1 MQDLVTLQSFSLPKE
16 QKPCDSY
23 DTIISI
29 DVVLVNINSCLH
41 LLITCAYTFTVDNI
55 AAIKHQ
61 IEYLF
66 LKKIIA
72 GLRDGSISVVAAK
85 EYANA
90 FLAIEPFTSIEDAYN
105 KINQFVLEHSE
116 FSILKDYMDAF
127 EKEKDVAAKIDK
139 MREHI
144 KQNNI
149 DAALIV
155 ARE

>member
-1 MQDLVTLQSFSLPKE
+1 M
-16 QKPCDSY
+16 DS
-23 DTIISI
+23 
-29 DVVLVNINSCLH
+29 
-41 LLITCAYTFTVDNI
+41 I

-72 GLRDGSISVVAAK
+72 GLRDGSISVAKAK

-90 FLAIEPFTSIEDAYN
+90 FLSIEPFTSIEDAYN
-105 KINQFVLEHSE
+105 KTKLFVAEHTE
-116 FSILKDYMDAF
+116 FIILKDYIDAF

-144 KQNNI
+144 KQNNL
-149 DAALIV
+149 DAAIQV
-155 ARE
+155 AKA

>member
-1 MQDLVTLQSFSLPKE
+1 MD
-16 QKPCDSY
+16 D
-23 DTIISI
+23 
-29 DVVLVNINSCLH
+29 
-41 LLITCAYTFTVDNI
+41 I

-72 GLRDGSISVVAAK
+72 GLRDGSISVAKAK

-90 FLAIEPFTSIEDAYN
+90 FLSIEPFTSIEDAYN
-105 KINQFVLEHSE
+105 KINQFVAGHAE
-116 FSILKDYMDAF
+116 FTILKDYIDSY
-127 EKEKDVAAKIDK
+127 EKEKDVAGKIDK

-149 DAALIV
+149 DAAIQV
-155 ARE
+155 AKA